1 MLFFHLFSGSL
12 FWVGGL
18 CSLAWQLGYWV
29 FWAGYRDKFGCIGL
43 RVAIDQGAF
52 SLRVPIAIVVYVGET
67 PPMNT
72 MDTYIHGFPTTCLYI
87 TSQL

>member
-1 MLFFHLFSGSL
+1 MNNAVPL
-12 FWVGGL
+12 FWVWGL

-67 PPMNT
+67 PIPWT
-72 MDTYIHGFPTTCLYI
+72 HTFMDSLPLA
-87 TSQL
+87 SMLPRSSN